1 MYIIRQYRNR
11 KMYDTETSSYVN
23 LSQLETLFRTIPD
36 VNVIDFNGNDIT
48 GKTML
53 AVIAN
58 KKENAEDILALSR
71 ILRNGNGLLSNTSV
85 LKEFTDHYN

>member
-1 MYIIRQYRNR
+1 MHIVKVYKNR
-11 KMYDTETSSYVN
+11 KMYCTETSRYVN
-23 LSQLETLFRTIPD
+23 LSDLETLFRTIPD
-36 VNVIDFNGNDIT
+36 VNVIDANGNDIT

-71 ILRNGNGLLSNTSV
+71 ILRKGNGLLSNTNIYDQRES
-85 LKEFTDHYN
+85 FDN